1 MHIRQS
7 IVILLLACFMPQ
19 LALAA
24 EGRLVSSTVHS
35 RALEG
40 NLLGDSADR
49 SVIVYLPPSY
59 DGTPAKRYPVVYL
72 LHGNNQRN
80 TQWTE
85 GGGFRDSTSKPR
97 WTA

>member
-24 EGRLVSSTVHS
+24 EGRLVSNTVHS

-40 NLLGDSADR
+40 NLLG
-49 SVIVYLPPSY
+49 
-59 DGTPAKRYPVVYL
+59 G
-72 LHGNNQRN
+72 
-80 TQWTE
+80 
-85 GGGFRDSTSKPR
+85 
-97 WTA
+97 